1 MSKRSELSVQITLKS
16 IVLMLL
22 GILVTP
28 PMYRLI
34 GLSAYR
40 LIGLAVMI
48 AYNDFFTVFLA
59 VGGGFATRWLIASL
73 LADFKKF
80 NRCKKPRSRSSRRRS
95 HAG

>member
-28 PMYRLI
+28 PM
-34 GLSAYR
+34 YR